1 MYKPDG
7 VRRLDDDADVTYL
20 SHFFIGA
27 REKNE
32 IAGLGAFEVYC
43 FSNIRE
49 GDGAARDLDIKMTE
63 HILDKPGT
71 IKSFLRVRAGVFI
84 GCSFQGLCKRDELF
98 RLALCE
104 ITFSGLHQWSMQGV
118 GKFIVTVCRQRQEV
132 VVPILYR
139 RKEREN
145 GKENM
150 DYQNLKHLQI

>member
-7 VRRLDDDADVTYL
+7 VGRLDDDAYMAYL

-27 REKNE
+27 RKKNK
-32 IAGLGAFEVYC
+32 ITGLGAFEVYC

-49 GDGAARDLDIKMTE
+49 GDRAARNLDIKMME

-71 IKSFLRVRAGVFI
+71 IKSFLRVGASVFI
-84 GCSFQGLCKRDELF
+84 WCSFQGLCKRDELF
-98 RLALCE
+98 RLALC
-104 ITFSGLHQWSMQGV
+104 FSGLHQWSMQGV

-139 RKEREN
+139 GKDGEN
-145 GKENM
+145 GKKNM
-150 DYQNLKHLQI
+150 DYQNLEHLQI

>member
-1 MYKPDG
+1 MDEPDG
-7 VRRLDDDADVTYL
+7 IRRLDDDAHMAYL

-27 REKNE
+27 RKKNK

-43 FSNIRE
+43 FSNICE
-49 GDGAARDLDIKMTE
+49 GDGAARNLDIKMME

-71 IKSFLRVRAGVFI
+71 IKSFLRVGAGVFI
-84 GCSFQGLCKRDELF
+84 WRSFQGLRKRDEFF
-98 RLALCE
+98 RLVLC
-104 ITFSGLHQWSMQGV
+104 FRRPHQWSMQGV
-118 GKFIVTVCRQRQEV
+118 GKFIVTVCSQRQEV

-150 DYQNLKHLQI
+150 DYQNLEHLQI